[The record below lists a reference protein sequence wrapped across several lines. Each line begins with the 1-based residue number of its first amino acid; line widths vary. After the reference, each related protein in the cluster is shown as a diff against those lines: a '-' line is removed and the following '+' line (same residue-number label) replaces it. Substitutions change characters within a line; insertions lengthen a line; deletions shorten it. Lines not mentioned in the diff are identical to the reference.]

1 MARILLR
8 HADVITLDADGTI
21 LYDADV
27 AIEGGRIIGLGASSA
42 AFAEGFLPD
51 ETVEARAHILLPG
64 LVNAHTHSPMTLFR
78 GWAEELLRERWFDE
92 RVWMAET
99 SVSAEDVYWGA
110 ALAAVEMIRGG
121 TTAFAD
127 QYFYMDRVAQ
137 VVLESGLRASL
148 AWCTFGRD
156 EGEVGAD
163 LSDIAAFVEEW
174 QGAGDG
180 RLRTALGPHS
190 PYVCSPQ
197 FLARSAA
204 VAVRLGAGIHTHAA
218 ETQAQ
223 VQNSVLLHDLTP
235 IEILDRNAI
244 FDAPA
249 LVAHG
254 IYLSDADM
262 VILSAKHATIVQ
274 CATSQM
280 KLGLGLTPVPE
291 LAAAGVNVALGTDS
305 PATNTALSML
315 QEARQAVLGQRLT
328 RADPAALAGDQ
339 ALRMA
344 TQNGARALG
353 FPASGQIAP
362 GYSADLILI
371 DCARARLT
379 PRHDLLANVLF
390 AAQDGDISDV
400 MVAGRWLMRR
410 GELLTLDEERI
421 RAEAERRA
429 LALVG

>member
-1 MARILLR
+1 MAKILLR
-8 HADVITLDADGTI
+8 HADVITLDTEGNV
-21 LYDADV
+21 LRDADV
-27 AIEGGRIIGLGASSA
+27 AIDGGRIIALGAPPD
-42 AFAEGFLPD
+42 GFLPD
-51 ETVEARAHILLPG
+51 ETVDAHEHILLPG
-64 LVNAHTHSPMTLFR
+64 FVNAHTHSPMTLFR
-78 GWAEELLRERWFDE
+78 GWAEELLRERWFNE

-99 SVSAEDVYWGA
+99 SVTADDVYWGA

-137 VVLESGLRASL
+137 VVVESGLRASL
-148 AWCTFGRD
+148 AWCTFGRE
-156 EGEVGAD
+156 EGEIGTD
-163 LSDIAAFVEEW
+163 LPGIAAFVEEW

-204 VAVRLGAGIHTHAA
+204 VAVRLGAGIHIHAA

-223 VQNSVLLHDLTP
+223 VQNSILRNDLTP
-235 IEILDRNAI
+235 VEILDRNGI
-244 FDAPA
+244 FDVPA

-254 IYLSDADM
+254 IYLSDADI
-262 VILSAKHATIVQ
+262 VILAAKHASVVQ

-280 KLGLGLTPVPE
+280 KLGLGLTRVPE

-305 PATNTALSML
+305 PATNTSLSML
-315 QEARQAVLGQRLT
+315 QEARHAVLAQRLS
-328 RADPAALAGDQ
+328 RSNPGALPGDQ

-353 FPASGQIAP
+353 FPTCGRIAP
-362 GYSADLILI
+362 GYSADLVLI
-371 DCARARLT
+371 DCASARLI
-379 PRHDLLANVLF
+379 PRHDLVANVLF
-390 AAQDGDISDV
+390 AAQDGDVSDV

-410 GELLTLDEERI
+410 GRLLTLDEERI

-429 LALVG
+429 SALVGL